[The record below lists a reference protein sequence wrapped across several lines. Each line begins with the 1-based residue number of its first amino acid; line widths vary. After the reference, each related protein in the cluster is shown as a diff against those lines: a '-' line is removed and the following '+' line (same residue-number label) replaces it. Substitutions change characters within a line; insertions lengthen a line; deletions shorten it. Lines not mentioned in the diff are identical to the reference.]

1 MDLSDK
7 INRNRLSWEL
17 EYQTNDEI
25 ELDNLKAYLNAEE
38 KYGNIDKNLTYQ
50 ALKLK
55 YEAITKIPTI
65 IEKTMSPAQLYAS
78 NNPLWANNYTG
89 DAIERILLQLA
100 NKPKTEESFHTALA
114 MIDNYKN
121 NGRMMLDEY
130 GNIGGVHGNLL
141 QVGISK
147 KHKPQKIKNKI
158 L

>member
-55 YEAITKIPTI
+55 YEAITKTPTV

-78 NNPLWANNYTG
+78 NNPLWANGYTG
-89 DAIERILLQLA
+89 STIERILIQLED
-100 NKPKTEESFHTALA
+100 KPPTEESFHTALA

-121 NGRMMLDEY
+121 NNRMILDEY
-130 GNIGGVHGNLL
+130 GNIGGIHGNLL
-141 QVGISK
+141 RVGLGQE
-147 KHKPQKIKNKI
+147 HEPQKIQQ
-158 L
+158 